1 MKFLKCG
8 TKSKKKY
15 YSFPKK
21 KKPLVTLPLL
31 QKVDE
36 IQNHLRKYLPS
47 SSISWRDWGKKC
59 IQNVSNQFL
68 IEIVNVC
75 LIHSKNLCPWEPI

>member
-59 IQNVSNQFL
+59 IQNVL
-68 IEIVNVC
+68 IIVLFIEAALETKQMANNRKY
-75 LIHSKNLCPWEPI
+75 LN